1 MTVQYLLL
9 GTVQILQYSHAGG
22 RGRVHTAIEYF
33 AKIQYGQAKA
43 MMIMVLKRVEY
54 YILERCTKVL
64 RGEQKDTRRIQI
76 LSPNAFAKRRHG
88 LKSKRILVSR
98 IRRAENFGVTG
109 FMIDAEC
116 ITREHQGGGRKDGVE
131 ERESNCVSKQ

>member
-1 MTVQYLLL
+1 
-9 GTVQILQYSHAGG
+9 
-22 RGRVHTAIEYF
+22 
-33 AKIQYGQAKA
+33 
-43 MMIMVLKRVEY
+43 MIMVLKCVEY

-88 LKSKRILVSR
+88 LKSKIILVSR
-98 IRRAENFGVTG
+98 IRRAENFGITG

-116 ITREHQGGGRKDGVE
+116 ITKEHQDGGRKDSVE
-131 ERESNCVSKQ
+131 ERESNCVSKQWLHE